1 LVNYLSR
8 SMRKEYFVMLYIMTS
23 LMIPFTFF
31 NLLNIHLWNIS
42 FNPVDFILKP
52 FMIIPVVSLLLALFT
67 ELTIN
72 AFVYAKK
79 LTIRIQK
86 KYDGGISLKVVEK
99 SLPITIIDQSYL
111 NEDFQFEGRTVVD
124 MRIKDRASLS
134 FAEHIEVVK
143 LFNYDHQINIPYLLE
158 KANLLIKDTALKKK
172 PIIFIVDS
180 KKERNRTISKIWLRL
195 ILNPASKTA
204 KNDIDT
210 ILQLVY

>member
-1 LVNYLSR
+1 
-8 SMRKEYFVMLYIMTS
+8 MLYIMTS
-23 LMIPFTFF
+23 LMIPFTLF
-31 NLLNIHLWNIS
+31 NLLNIHFWNIS

-67 ELTIN
+67 ELAIN

-86 KYDGGISLKVVEK
+86 KYDGRISLKVVEK
-99 SLPITIIDQSYL
+99 SLPITIIDQSYF
-111 NEDFQFEGRTVVD
+111 NEEFEIQGRTVVD

-134 FAEHIEVVK
+134 FAENIEVVK

>member
-1 LVNYLSR
+1 
-8 SMRKEYFVMLYIMTS
+8 
-23 LMIPFTFF
+23 
-31 NLLNIHLWNIS
+31 
-42 FNPVDFILKP
+42 
-52 FMIIPVVSLLLALFT
+52 MIIPVVSLLLALFT

-99 SLPITIIDQSYL
+99 SLPITIIDQSYF
-111 NEDFQFEGRTVVD
+111 NEEFQFEGRTVVD

-158 KANLLIKDTALKKK
+158 KANLLIKDTALKKETNH
-172 PIIFIVDS
+172 IY
-180 KKERNRTISKIWLRL
+180 RR
-195 ILNPASKTA
+195 
-204 KNDIDT
+204 
-210 ILQLVY
+210 